1 MGFRIKV
8 EGGDPIAFDERS
20 IVKVD
25 FNSVSPHDSNARA
38 TDYGMEMKIWGKM
51 LFSLGGQESDSTLN
65 VSKWSR
71 LPSEDALCYRDV
83 KVDVIAAG
91 QVVRQFELPHAF
103 VMAYTEEL
111 DDDQG
116 VGTWYLHIKQK
127 KDQTKQVKLDGGFA
141 GGDE

>member
-1 MGFRIKV
+1 MGFRVSIEGAEAIK
-8 EGGDPIAFDERS
+8 FDERA
-20 IVKVD
+20 ITKVD
-25 FNSVSPHDSNARA
+25 FCSLSPKDSNARA
-38 TDYGMEMKIWGKM
+38 TDYGLECKIYGKM
-51 LFSLGGQESDSTLN
+51 LFSLGGQDADNTLN

-83 KVDVIAAG
+83 KIDVIAAG

-103 VMAYTEEL
+103 VMDYTEEL